1 MGYGLGMYVAGYT
14 MRDNKFDNKSDND
27 FDKTEESDTLA
38 HIYHLSYYFNSFYN
52 ECDSET

>member
-1 MGYGLGMYVAGYT
+1 MYVAGYT

-38 HIYHLSYYFNSFYN
+38 HIYHLSCCFNSCHN